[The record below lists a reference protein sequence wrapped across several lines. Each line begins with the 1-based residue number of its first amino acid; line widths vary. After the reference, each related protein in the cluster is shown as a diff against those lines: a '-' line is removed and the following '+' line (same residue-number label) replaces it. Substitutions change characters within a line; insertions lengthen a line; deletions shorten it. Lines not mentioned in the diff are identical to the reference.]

1 MSCVGDRAVRH
12 RVRLACNGQ
21 ENINSR
27 DLRGG
32 GGSICLMILNEVF
45 LVTRSCSK
53 GFGLGCE
60 NPVPE
65 PFRPRLLGEITQ
77 PQALL

>member
-1 MSCVGDRAVRH
+1 MPHHVEGEREPK
-12 RVRLACNGQ
+12 GQ
-21 ENINSR
+21 ADCADEDQR